1 VIKTHP
7 VNLNRD
13 PQLPTGIHDPRWK
26 EPAVATRVALT
37 TFQRLMM
44 NPALFPAAV
53 MLPAG
58 DVNPGFKGN
67 VDKRAFTFQPAQDIP
82 LKKLRFKG
90 GSYGEIHH
98 RYSFGGRLPAVNF
111 HAQAVIFGLDS
122 SGRFFLSATVG
133 RMDGGWGNSAALVVK
148 MGEAGAIQWTH
159 EMDPPQD
166 HPVLVTGQDAALSAA
181 FDGVNDAHVAFH
193 TLHAGR

>member
-1 VIKTHP
+1 MIKTHP

-111 HAQAVIFGLDS
+111 HAQAVIFGLDRREKPRVDFTNS
-122 SGRFFLSATVG
+122 EGAGGRL
-133 RMDGGWGNSAALVVK
+133 R
-148 MGEAGAIQWTH
+148 
-159 EMDPPQD
+159 
-166 HPVLVTGQDAALSAA
+166 
-181 FDGVNDAHVAFH
+181 VASPGFE
-193 TLHAGR
+193 GFRSK